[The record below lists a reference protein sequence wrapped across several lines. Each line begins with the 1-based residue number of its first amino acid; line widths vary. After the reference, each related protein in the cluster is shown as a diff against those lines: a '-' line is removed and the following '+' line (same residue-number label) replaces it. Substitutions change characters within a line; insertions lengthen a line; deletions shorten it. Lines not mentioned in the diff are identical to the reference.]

1 MQVTPCCTYL
11 LFSKTDSQIHTKS
24 ISILHLKKKIWNGGM
39 NWTDVYLEKKKNSIF
54 KGSNKVSAKK
64 LTGKNALKP
73 KRDIYLVLS
82 KMHRNW
88 DQ

>member
-1 MQVTPCCTYL
+1 
-11 LFSKTDSQIHTKS
+11 
-24 ISILHLKKKIWNGGM
+24 M

-54 KGSNKVSAKK
+54 KGSSKVSAKK

-82 KMHRNW
+82 KMHRNG